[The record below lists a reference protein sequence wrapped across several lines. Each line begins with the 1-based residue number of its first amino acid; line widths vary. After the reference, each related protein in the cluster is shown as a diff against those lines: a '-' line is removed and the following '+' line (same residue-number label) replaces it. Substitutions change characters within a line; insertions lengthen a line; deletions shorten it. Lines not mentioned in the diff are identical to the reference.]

1 MPFRSVN
8 DRFVKMP
15 SGHLLSCELHGRN
28 SGHIVYCLGAI
39 QCGNPEPEVSH
50 YLQTG
55 RIHRVEQRR
64 KVTTVTVDNSRIMVR
79 KCRSPPLSPDGTRV
93 RSRRV
98 TLLEVENPG
107 IFRVSPHDVDMDV
120 WYPRKS
126 GEVFFRAYEV
136 SVDIPGD
143 KLRSVDRNALA
154 IRPIQPKR
162 GHFTP
167 PF

>member
-1 MPFRSVN
+1 M
-8 DRFVKMP
+8 
-15 SGHLLSCELHGRN
+15 
-28 SGHIVYCLGAI
+28 
-39 QCGNPEPEVSH
+39 QCGNQGAEVSH

-79 KCRSPPLSPDGTRV
+79 KCRDQPLSPDGTRV

-98 TLLEVENPG
+98 TLLEVENPC

-126 GEVFFRAYEV
+126 GEVFFRGYEV

-143 KLRSVDRNALA
+143 KLRSVDRNVLEISAVA
-154 IRPIQPKR
+154 HKPS
-162 GHFTP
+162 HFTP
-167 PF
+167 PLPLIYLIFTAHQP